1 MDRIYLVIDL
11 KSFYASVECVERG
24 LDPMTAKLVVADPDR
39 TEKTI
44 CLAVSPAMKALG
56 VKNRCRVF
64 EIPKSIDYIMAPP
77 RMQKYID
84 YAAEIYG
91 VYLKYIAP
99 EDIYVYSI
107 DEAFL
112 DITNYLS
119 MYQKTPKEM
128 AVFLMEQVKE
138 KVGVRATCGIG
149 TNMYL
154 AKIALDITA
163 KHAKDFIGELTEES
177 FKKTLWNHEP
187 LSDFWR
193 IGPGIESHL
202 ARLGIRTMEQIAN
215 ANEDLL
221 YREFGK
227 DAELLIDHAYGK
239 EPVTMADIKAYKP
252 KTNSI
257 TQGQVLMS
265 DYSFEDGELI
275 IREMTD
281 QLCLDLVKR
290 NMVTNSITLMI
301 GYSRTS
307 GPKVEST
314 SSAPWASFMGA
325 MVGGTASL
333 DFDTSSD
340 SVWIAKAVELYR
352 EIVDPR
358 YKIRR
363 VFVNANNIHE
373 DTGEMQIS
381 MFSESSE
388 KLENDKKIQETMLK
402 VKSRFG
408 KNAILKG
415 MDYKE
420 KAMTKIRNGQIG
432 GHKSGQETDGPD
444 GRI

>member
-1 MDRIYLVIDL
+1 
-11 KSFYASVECVERG
+11 
-24 LDPMTAKLVVADPDR
+24 
-39 TEKTI
+39 
-44 CLAVSPAMKALG
+44 
-56 VKNRCRVF
+56 
-64 EIPKSIDYIMAPP
+64 
-77 RMQKYID
+77 
-84 YAAEIYG
+84 
-91 VYLKYIAP
+91 
-99 EDIYVYSI
+99 
-107 DEAFL
+107 
-112 DITNYLS
+112 
-119 MYQKTPKEM
+119 
-128 AVFLMEQVKE
+128 
-138 KVGVRATCGIG
+138 
-149 TNMYL
+149 
-154 AKIALDITA
+154 
-163 KHAKDFIGELTEES
+163 
-177 FKKTLWNHEP
+177 
-187 LSDFWR
+187 
-193 IGPGIESHL
+193 
-202 ARLGIRTMEQIAN
+202 MEQIAN

-325 MVGGTASL
+325 MIGGTASL